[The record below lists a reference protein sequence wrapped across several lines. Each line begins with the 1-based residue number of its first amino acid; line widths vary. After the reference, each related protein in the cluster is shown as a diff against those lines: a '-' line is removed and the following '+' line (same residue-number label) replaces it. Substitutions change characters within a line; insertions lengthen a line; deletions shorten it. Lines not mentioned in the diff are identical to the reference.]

1 VKTIGELIE
10 HPDEFQEWFTH
21 TRAAMTV
28 LHALSSMRLLELW
41 DAEPIAL
48 ADLAAGADLPLVA
61 MGRIV
66 GFLASQ
72 RILELQRD
80 GRVAHTQRSRTLRDW
95 SPALA
100 SSRTIMQASF
110 ELVEALRQGITPFEA
125 RYGAPVFAYFDEH
138 PNVARVFGE
147 HMSLTTAWA
156 EDVIIAQHS
165 FRPFRLAVDIGGSH
179 GTLLARLLAENPEAQ
194 GVLFDLPAVA
204 EQAGARL
211 DWIAEGGRID
221 VVGGDFFQ
229 SVPSGGD
236 LYLLKQILHDWN
248 DDECTAILRSV
259 RMAIAP
265 GGRLAVIDR
274 LLPEEN
280 EPDPVFA
287 SDIMMMVWT
296 TGQERKLSQF
306 EQLFAA
312 TGFALDRVTRN
323 YHHESVIEAV
333 PV

>member
-1 VKTIGELIE
+1 MKTIGELIE
-10 HPDEFQEWFTH
+10 HPDEFQEWFAH

-28 LHALSSMRLLELW
+28 LHALSNMRLLELW
-41 DAEPIAL
+41 DDEPISL
-48 ADLAAGADLPLVA
+48 ADLAAGAELPVA
-61 MGRIV
+61 AVARIV

-72 RILELQRD
+72 HLLELRRD
-80 GRVAHTQRSRTLRDW
+80 GRVAHTSRSRTLRNW

-100 SSRTIMQASF
+100 SSRIIMQASF
-110 ELVEALRQGITPFEA
+110 ELVDALRQDVTPFEA
-125 RYGAPVFAYFDEH
+125 CYGAPVFAYFDEH

-147 HMSLTTAWA
+147 HMSLTTGWA
-156 EDVIIAQHS
+156 EDVIIAHHS
-165 FRPFRLAVDIGGSH
+165 FRPFQLAVDIGGSH
-179 GTLLARLLAENPEAQ
+179 GSLLARLLAENPDAQ

-204 EQAGARL
+204 QQAGARL

-229 SVPSGGD
+229 SVPAGGD

-248 DDECTAILRSV
+248 DDECIAILRSV
-259 RMAIAP
+259 RKAITP
-265 GGRLAVIDR
+265 DGRLAVIDR

-280 EPDPVFA
+280 EADPAFA
-287 SDIMMMVWT
+287 SDIMMMIWT
-296 TGQERKLSQF
+296 SGQERKLSQF
-306 EQLFAA
+306 ERLFEA
-312 TGFALDRVTRN
+312 TGFALDHVTRN